1 MKTILFTLLY
11 FLCLICSTGLLAQDS
26 SRVIPDSNISDSYY
40 HLTIRSVPKLT
51 LQFSG
56 FYDYG
61 VFELSAN
68 NNGDFNS
75 DEFIKGENFGVRH
88 GVGGEMTVKIPLQEK
103 GHLRLNVSAA
113 MNIFS
118 SKFSKINVSSNGT
131 PEYVKYDVFST
142 GIGIEN
148 NFTPSFTF
156 KTLIGIKLLASVIS
170 GSANLI
176 NDSNGAVN
184 GYNIVPAF
192 RLGLCVYSGLE
203 YMLNEKFGLNF
214 GFQFT
219 HANLWL
225 KSTNTSGTGN
235 DIYLDDKKVT
245 PRVPFSGFKQFAF
258 GSFYGGV
265 NYFFGVEKKEYYYK
279 KF

>member
-1 MKTILFTLLY
+1 MKTKFYILSFIFSFIYTTSL
-11 FLCLICSTGLLAQDS
+11 SAQDS
-26 SRVIPDSNISDSYY
+26 AKLLPDTLQDQFY
-40 HLTIRSVPKLT
+40 HLTIRSVPTLT

-68 NNGDFNS
+68 NNGDFSS

-88 GVGGEMTVKIPLQEK
+88 GIGGELTAKIPLQK
-103 GHLRLNVSAA
+103 TGHFRLNVSAA
-113 MNIFS
+113 LNIFS
-118 SKFSKINVSSNGT
+118 SKFSKINVSSNGI
-131 PEYVKYDVFST
+131 PEYVKYNVFST
-142 GIGIEN
+142 GIGVEN

-156 KTLIGIKLLASVIS
+156 KTLIGIKLLGSIIS
-170 GSANLI
+170 GNANLI
-176 NDSNGAVN
+176 NDSSAIVSS
-184 GYNIVPAF
+184 YNIVPAF

-203 YMLNEKFGLNF
+203 YMLNEKIGLNF

-225 KSTNTSGTGN
+225 KSTNTSNTGN

-265 NYFFGVEKKEYYYK
+265 SYFFGVEKKEYYYK